1 MNIEN
6 IEDFMLTGKKLAYSI
21 QFERKKNETTNEKTR
36 EKTREKTKEKTKEKT
51 NEKTKEKTSDFIY
64 PKQKDSLFW
73 CFYIMK
79 NGNDIYEML
88 ENINIVVERKLK
100 IEYVEALRKNKQV
113 VKAKKI
119 APLTHIENYLV
130 NEDRIDKKTFLAL
143 CLIENINVLYLH
155 KRTYFL
161 LNLNECDDLII
172 DNNIKYDKL
181 HVVKQMDESLQFCIK
196 ENEDGNKIM
205 EYMNTMHRIDNL
217 GKPLKA
223 LSSYKVCELIE
234 ISKKLGIE
242 ITSGTSKKIKQKM
255 NYMKR
260 LFNIFNISK
269 ADFL

>member
-1 MNIEN
+1 M
-6 IEDFMLTGKKLAYSI
+6 
-21 QFERKKNETTNEKTR
+21 
-36 EKTREKTKEKTKEKT
+36 
-51 NEKTKEKTSDFIY
+51 
-64 PKQKDSLFW
+64 
-73 CFYIMK
+73 
-79 NGNDIYEML
+79 
-88 ENINIVVERKLK
+88 
-100 IEYVEALRKNKQV
+100 
-113 VKAKKI
+113 
-119 APLTHIENYLV
+119 

-242 ITSGTSKKIKQKM
+242 ITSGTSKKNKTKNELYETLIQ
-255 NYMKR
+255 Y
-260 LFNIFNISK
+260 F
-269 ADFL
+269 